1 VWVRL
6 NRPVTSVP
14 PSFQHPGSPPPR
26 PELPEG
32 APAPTEPRRDALPPL
47 GLPVWSPFLVV
58 LLAFV
63 CVLVVQTVAVVVVD
77 LAGGDVDRLND
88 SDAATIGFTLV
99 LDAALIGC
107 AVLVARWL
115 SAGRPSPA
123 AFGLR
128 VPAWGPALGWTL
140 ALYVSFWVVAVVV
153 GVAFGEPEEQDIVTD
168 LKAEDSLV
176 VLGAFAVMTCL
187 IAPLAE
193 EFFFRGFLFR
203 VLHERVGA
211 VVAVL
216 ATGVAFGLVHLPSGD
231 WIGTIV
237 LSLFGM
243 ALCVLLLCTS
253 SLIPC
258 IMLHAF
264 HNSISFG
271 FTKELPWWGFLL
283 LTAGSVMT
291 TLAIAL
297 LATRAGRRS
306 TPVPASAL

>member
-1 VWVRL
+1 M
-6 NRPVTSVP
+6 TSVP
-14 PSFQHPGSPPPR
+14 PSYQHPGSPPPR

-32 APAPTEPRRDALPPL
+32 APVPQEPARDALPPL
-47 GLPVWSPFLVV
+47 GVPVWAPFLVV
-58 LLAFV
+58 LAAFV
-63 CVLVVQTVAVVVVD
+63 CVLVVQIVAAFAVEI
-77 LAGGDVDRLND
+77 AGGDVDSLTD

-99 LDAALIGC
+99 LDAS
-107 AVLVARWL
+107 LVACAIAVAWWL
-115 SAGRPSPA
+115 TSGRPRPG

-128 VPAWGPALGWTL
+128 VPEWRSALGWTL
-140 ALYVSFWVVAVVV
+140 AVYAAFWVGAIAV
-153 GVAFGEPEEQDIVTD
+153 GIAFGEPEEQDIVTD
-168 LKAEDSLV
+168 LKAEDSAT
-176 VLGAFAVMTCL
+176 VLIAFGVMTCL

-203 VLHERVGA
+203 ALHERLSA
-211 VVAVL
+211 VPAVAI
-216 ATGVAFGLVHLPSGD
+216 TGICFGLVHLPSGD

-253 SLIPC
+253 SLLPC

-283 LTAGSVMT
+283 LIAGSVMT
-291 TLAIAL
+291 TLAISL
-297 LATRAGRRS
+297 LASRAGPRA
-306 TPVPASAL
+306 VPSPA